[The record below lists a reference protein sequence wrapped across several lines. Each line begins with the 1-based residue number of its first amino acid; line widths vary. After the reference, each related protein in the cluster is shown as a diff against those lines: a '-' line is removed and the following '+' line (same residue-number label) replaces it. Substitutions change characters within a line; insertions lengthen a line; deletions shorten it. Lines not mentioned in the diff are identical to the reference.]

1 MYAEISETKGVY
13 FSSQT
18 CMTCS
23 VCHVR
28 HRVFTEAGDL
38 PVLCESPP
46 LSILPTLSPLLQH
59 LYLGPDPCRVLLGV
73 LGNSIRPMLLVS
85 SVYITE
91 NGFVKGQV
99 LSIAVQILP
108 LPSNNTQN

>member
-1 MYAEISETKGVY
+1 MYTEISETKNVY

-18 CMTCS
+18 CVTCS

-28 HRVFTEAGDL
+28 HRVFTEAGAL
-38 PVLCESPP
+38 PALCESPT
-46 LSILPTLSPLLQH
+46 LSILPTLPPLPQH

-73 LGNSIRPMLLVS
+73 LVNGIRPTLLVS

-99 LSIAVQILP
+99 LSIAVQILA
-108 LPSNNTQN
+108 LPSNHTQN